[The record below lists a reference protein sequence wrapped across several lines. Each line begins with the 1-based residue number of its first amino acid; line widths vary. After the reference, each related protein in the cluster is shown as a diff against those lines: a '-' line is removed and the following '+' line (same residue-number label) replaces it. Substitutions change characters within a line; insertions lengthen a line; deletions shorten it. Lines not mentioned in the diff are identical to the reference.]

1 MKRSYFIVIAV
12 LSTIYIIHEVRRKHF
27 SIKES
32 FWWMIASIVMIFL
45 SIFPYTIDKL
55 AKLFGVVYPPSLFFV
70 ICIVFLVLMIF
81 RNSKRISEQQM
92 KIIELE
98 QNLAILKE
106 KNNDNSRERNRP
118 VIRPFLSVGI
128 DFVSMGRISA
138 RRVKI

>member
-1 MKRSYFIVIAV
+1 MV
-12 LSTIYIIHEVRRKHF
+12 
-27 SIKES
+27 
-32 FWWMIASIVMIFL
+32 ASIVMIFL

-92 KIIELE
+92 RIIELE

-106 KNNDNSRERNRP
+106 KNNDK
-118 VIRPFLSVGI
+118 
-128 DFVSMGRISA
+128 GR
-138 RRVKI
+138 K

>member
-1 MKRSYFIVIAV
+1 MKRSYFIIIAV
-12 LSTIYIIHEVRRKHF
+12 LSTFYIIHEVRRKRF

-106 KNNDNSRERNRP
+106 KNNDKDR
-118 VIRPFLSVGI
+118 
-128 DFVSMGRISA
+128 
-138 RRVKI
+138 K

>member
-1 MKRSYFIVIAV
+1 M
-12 LSTIYIIHEVRRKHF
+12 
-27 SIKES
+27 
-32 FWWMIASIVMIFL
+32 
-45 SIFPYTIDKL
+45 IDKL

-106 KNNDNSRERNRP
+106 KNNGKDR
-118 VIRPFLSVGI
+118 
-128 DFVSMGRISA
+128 
-138 RRVKI
+138 K